1 MLSAETLRVIRQYEQ
16 ELSVIEKNLK
26 NSYSYILS
34 VVLKEELPFMKQHLH
49 NMLQMI
55 QKQKSICNQLKQK

>member
-55 QKQKSICNQLKQK
+55 QKQKSICNQLKQN